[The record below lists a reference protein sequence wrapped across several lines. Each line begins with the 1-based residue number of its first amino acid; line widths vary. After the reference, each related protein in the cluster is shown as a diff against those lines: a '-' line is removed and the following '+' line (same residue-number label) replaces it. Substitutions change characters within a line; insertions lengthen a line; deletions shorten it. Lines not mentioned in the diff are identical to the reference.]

1 MFGRSVSTS
10 RLQAQSFRINPFCL
24 PPTRDNL
31 NFLFAF
37 VSLLIHDSGKH
48 QLSHKEER
56 DLFDQIE
63 MMYSIDARL
72 RTLSTL
78 RNTLPDTLKEA
89 LHKWTQVGQL
99 GFLFDNPEDTLT
111 FSRFQCIEFEG
122 MEKYPNSSNRYLLPP
137 SSANALIEDDQL
149 SGVRNL
155 HSTRPGCSSVTRPSR
170 TTSPELSRHGGR
182 RTLP

>member
-1 MFGRSVSTS
+1 MGGSYRSLTEMFGGSY
-10 RLQAQSFRINPFCL
+10 LQVGLQSQSFSINPFCL

-37 VSLLIHDSGKH
+37 VSLLIHDGGKH

-63 MMYSIDARL
+63 MIYSIDARL

-89 LHKWTQVGQL
+89 LHKWTQDGQL
-99 GFLFDNPEDTLT
+99 RVPVRQ
-111 FSRFQCIEFEG
+111 SRG
-122 MEKYPNSSNRYLLPP
+122 HPHLLPVPVHRVRRDGEVSPTHRAAAVLPPP
-137 SSANALIEDDQL
+137 SSQRHHRGRPAHRRSE
-149 SGVRNL
+149 SL
-155 HSTRPGCSSVTRPSR
+155 H
-170 TTSPELSRHGGR
+170 H
-182 RTLP
+182 